1 MLVDKTT
8 LYDLSVFHRED
19 EQSLFY
25 KIDYTRTNEG
35 KAELKKLFS
44 KPFSEQQHI
53 LQVQQ
58 VLDIIGSK
66 LDNWPKRIT
75 NGTLLVIEKFLDD
88 NPAELPEHPNPFNT
102 FLYKLLH
109 PADHSM
115 VRFSMQQLFEF
126 IKGFEELHRLFSG
139 MQRPPM
145 LEEVMQQSE
154 RILADHRLTNLRSN
168 QAFAALSNSVV
179 LQYGRLFHQEMS
191 TQVQQLISVYAK
203 LDAWFAMAK
212 ANIELELRNP
222 IFIDSP
228 EPMISA
234 KGLRHLMLRDPVS
247 YDLEMNMHSN
257 FIFLTGANMAGKST
271 LIKAVG
277 LSVYLA
283 HIGMGVPAQAM
294 RLCLF
299 EGILSNINVEDNL
312 LKGES
317 YFFNEV
323 KRIRETITRIS
334 NGKRWLVLIDELFK
348 GTNIQD
354 AMKCSLA
361 VIRGLVRMQNGLFI
375 LSTHLYEIGE
385 ELKDLSSIS
394 FKYFETHLTENEIH
408 FSYQLKEGI
417 SQDRMG
423 FLILQKEGVV
433 SLLENIGKNTALE
446 GENNKKISG

>member
-19 EQSLFY
+19 EQSLFH
-25 KIDYTRTNEG
+25 KIDYTRTTEG
-35 KAELKKLFS
+35 KAELRKIFS
-44 KPFSEQQHI
+44 NPFSQEQQI

-58 VLDIIGSK
+58 VLNTIGVK
-66 LDNWPKRIT
+66 LDHWPTRIT

-88 NPAELPEHPNPFNT
+88 NPSEFPGRPNPFNA

-126 IKGFEELHRLFSG
+126 IKGFEEIHGFFSG
-139 MQRPPM
+139 MQLPPILNAVLM
-145 LEEVMQQSE
+145 RSQ
-154 RILADHRLTNLRSN
+154 RILADHRLTNLKSH
-168 QAFAALSNSVV
+168 QDFSTIHSSTTLV
-179 LQYGRLFHQEMS
+179 YGRVFHQEMS
-191 TQVQQLISVYAK
+191 TQVQELISIYAK

-212 ANIELELRNP
+212 ANIELDLQNP
-222 IFIDSP
+222 IFVDSQAP
-228 EPMISA
+228 VISA
-234 KGLRHLMLRDPVS
+234 RSLRHLMLKDPVS

-283 HIGMGVPAQAM
+283 HIGMGVPAHEM
-294 RLCLF
+294 KLCLF

-323 KRIRETITRIS
+323 KRIRETILRIS
-334 NGKRWLVLIDELFK
+334 NGKRWLVLIDEIFK

-361 VIRGLVRMQNGLFI
+361 VIRGLVKMQNGLFI

-385 ELKDLSSIS
+385 ELKDLPSIS
-394 FKYFETHLTENEIH
+394 FKYFETSLAEDELC
-408 FSYQLKEGI
+408 FSYQLKDGI

-423 FLILQKEGVV
+423 YLILQKEGVTA
-433 SLLENIGKNTALE
+433 LLDNIGNPTEK
-446 GENNKKISG
+446 SR